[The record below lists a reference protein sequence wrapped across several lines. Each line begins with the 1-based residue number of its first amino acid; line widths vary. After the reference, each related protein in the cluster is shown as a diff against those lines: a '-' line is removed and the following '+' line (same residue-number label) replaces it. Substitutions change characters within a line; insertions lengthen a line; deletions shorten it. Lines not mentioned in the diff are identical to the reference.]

1 MLVHLQHYDKLLAV
15 SGVTASNS
23 AAPEGKSS
31 SRDISE
37 LLAQEVE
44 DLKDRKQQRF
54 KSHNV
59 DVRGCTFVI
68 FPETPGEGVLL
79 VTYKLICISIPVQS
93 FNLLFFTMTCLYLA
107 DYFPLQV
114 LPPWKLSCPSSAR
127 HSLAKC

>member
-1 MLVHLQHYDKLLAV
+1 MHLQHYDKLLAV

-79 VTYKLICISIPVQS
+79 VTYMLNMRIHTCPVFQLAL
-93 FNLLFFTMTCLYLA
+93 FYNGLL
-107 DYFPLQV
+107 V
-114 LPPWKLSCPSSAR
+114 PS
-127 HSLAKC
+127 